1 MDLNFSIYAISL
13 TLDIPPSHIFS
24 TFLIGTLTY
33 CAILVFNMTIIL
45 TIVFNKKLHKPMYI
59 LLFNMPVNDI
69 MGSTAFFPQ
78 LVSSILSQNRS
89 ITYSACFVQALLT
102 HFYGAGSFLIL
113 TAMAYDRYIAICCP
127 LKYNTLMT
135 PIKLLKIITIT
146 WTIDFT
152 MVGLLLALSYR
163 KEICSTKIVDMFC
176 NNPSLM
182 KLICDDTRLN
192 NYYGLFT
199 IAFVN
204 GISLL
209 IVIFTYVQILMT
221 VVIKRQSDAKSKAIQ
236 TCGTHLIVFLF
247 LEFCATFGL
256 LAHRFEAASSNL
268 RRATGASVM
277 IFPPIVNP
285 LVYGL
290 KTKEIRQRN
299 TIFLFVIT
307 KYTKLLNHQNA
318 TQVSRVLCCLIAA
331 ASDILHKAH
340 MELVALSMHK
350 AASGAWYSFS
360 YLRGQCGFMVIE
372 GW

>member
-1 MDLNFSIYAISL
+1 MDLNFSIYTTSL
-13 TLDIPPSHIFS
+13 TQETLDIPPSHILS
-24 TFLIGTLTY
+24 TFLIGILTY
-33 CAILVFNMTIIL
+33 CTILVFNMAIIL

-59 LLFNMPVNDI
+59 LLFNLPVNDI

-89 ITYSACFVQALLT
+89 ITYSACFVQALLS
-102 HFYGAGSFLIL
+102 HVYGTGSFLIL

-135 PIKLLKIITIT
+135 ANNLLKIITIT

-152 MVGLLLALSYR
+152 MIGLLLALSYR

-247 LEFCATFGL
+247 LEFCATFVL
-256 LAHRFEAASSNL
+256 LAHRYEAASSNL

-290 KTKEIRQRN
+290 KTKEIRQS
-299 TIFLFVIT
+299 IALFFCKRFSKKQKDKIR
-307 KYTKLLNHQNA
+307 
-318 TQVSRVLCCLIAA
+318 RV
-331 ASDILHKAH
+331 K
-340 MELVALSMHK
+340 K
-350 AASGAWYSFS
+350 
-360 YLRGQCGFMVIE
+360 
-372 GW
+372 